1 RGMAVGFPGPYSS
14 THFLTTSKRP
24 GRNREKTL
32 GFVVAVV
39 RFRGEKHY
47 YRYESVFLPVGGGLE
62 GDQGEVMN

>member
-1 RGMAVGFPGPYSS
+1 VGLPEPHSPAYF
-14 THFLTTSKRP
+14 FTTSQRP